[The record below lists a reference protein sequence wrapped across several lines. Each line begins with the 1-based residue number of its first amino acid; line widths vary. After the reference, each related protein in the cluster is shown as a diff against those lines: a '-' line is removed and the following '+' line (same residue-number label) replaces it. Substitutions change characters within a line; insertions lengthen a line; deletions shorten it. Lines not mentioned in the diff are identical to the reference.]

1 MKRTIEIDNKK
12 IEMASNALTPLA
24 YTEIFKNDFMRVILG
39 FRPLI
44 GVKPEDYTEEQLA
57 LSNARAGKFSELAFV
72 FAKQAELKEA
82 AAIMELTKRD
92 YYNWL
97 ANFGTNAFKDVNV
110 INDLLALWL
119 DNANNNVEQKNA

>member
-1 MKRTIEIDNKK
+1 MKRTIEIENKK

-44 GVKPEDYTEEQLA
+44 GVNPEDYTEEQLA
-57 LSNARAGKFSELAFV
+57 LSNARAGKFSELAFIY
-72 FAKQAELKEA
+72 AKQAELKEA
-82 AAIMELTKRD
+82 ATIMELTKRD

-97 ANFGTNAFKDVNV
+97 ANFGPNAFKDINV
-110 INDLLALWL
+110 INDLLSLWL
-119 DNANNNVEQKNA
+119 DNANNNVDAKN

>member
-1 MKRTIEIDNKK
+1 MKRTIEIENKK

-44 GVKPEDYTEEQLA
+44 GVKPEDYTEEQIA
-57 LSNARAGKFSELAFV
+57 LSNARAGKFSELAFIY
-72 FAKQAELKEA
+72 AKQAELKEA

-97 ANFGTNAFKDVNV
+97 ANFGPNAFKDINV
-110 INDLLALWL
+110 INDLLSLWL
-119 DNANNNVEQKNA
+119 DNANNNVDAKN